1 MIHFAASE
9 EATVALPE
17 ADWIW
22 MDGALVP
29 WADAKVHVL
38 THALHYG
45 TGVLEGTR
53 AHVTPRG
60 LAVFRLDDHLVRLG
74 ASARILGM
82 ELPYSVAELHTATL
96 DLLRANAIGSCYL
109 RHLAAVGY
117 GDMGPVLRPDAPMT
131 VSIAAWEWGAYLGA
145 EAAER
150 GIRLKTCSWRRN
162 DPNALPPAAKAT
174 AGYLNSTLAKTEAI
188 NAGYDEAVL
197 LNADGYVSEC
207 TAANIFAV
215 RGGVLYTP
223 PASAGALRGL
233 TMDTVRTLAADLG
246 LETRVENLLRSDL
259 YTADELFVCGTAAD
273 VVPVGEMDGRAFAP
287 GPVTRKIQDGYQA
300 AVTGTD
306 ERYTHWLTYVED

>member
-1 MIHFAASE
+1 M
-9 EATVALPE
+9 ALPE

-29 WADAKVHVL
+29 WGEARVHVL

-53 AHVTPRG
+53 AHATPRG
-60 LAVFRLDDHLVRLG
+60 PAIFRLDDHLDRLA

-82 ELPYSVAELHTATL
+82 KLPYSTAELRTATL
-96 DLLRANAIGSCYL
+96 DLVRQNRLDSCYL
-109 RHLAAVGY
+109 RHLAHLGY
-117 GDMGPVLRPDAPMT
+117 GDMGPVIRADAPVS
-131 VSIAAWEWGAYLGA
+131 VSIAAWSWGAYLGDA
-145 EAAER
+145 AAES

-162 DPNALPPAAKAT
+162 DPNALPPAAKST
-174 AGYLNSTLAKTEAI
+174 AGYLNSTLAKTEAL
-188 NAGYDEAVL
+188 ADGYDEAVL
-197 LNADGYVSEC
+197 LSGDGYVSEC

-233 TMDTVRTLAADLG
+233 TMDTVLTLARDLG
-246 LETRVENLLRSDL
+246 FETRVENLLRSDL

-273 VVPVGEMDGRAFAP
+273 VVPVRDMDGRALAAA
-287 GPVTRKIQDGYQA
+287 GPVTRKLQEAYQG
-300 AVTGTD
+300 AVSGAD
-306 ERYTHWLTYVED
+306 ERYAHWLTYVAD